1 MGSLH
6 CRGVVVRRD
15 TAHRKLKLIVMNQRF
30 GDKRMHKGPR
40 EWGAWKFERNVGQT
54 EDDPLE

>member
-1 MGSLH
+1 MGRLPGEVTEMGSLH
-6 CRGVVVRRD
+6 CRGVVARRD

-40 EWGAWKFERNVGQT
+40 EWGSWNLKGM
-54 EDDPLE
+54 